1 VIGAFEPTVV
11 TTIFPQFVTK
21 VKVRGIRFKT
31 LSAGA
36 TDGGVWPTAL
46 VIPHL
51 TAETLADLTDLFFVS
66 SAEAEGERIKEV
78 ARTATTTRFI

>member
-1 VIGAFEPTVV
+1 MIGAFEPTVV

-51 TAETLADLTDLFFVS
+51 TAETLADLTHFFFVS
-66 SAEAEGERIKEV
+66 SAEAEGERI
-78 ARTATTTRFI
+78 